1 MPLTLT
7 SKVLVASSSEPACFF
22 SLQKQMSVLAVV
34 FSDGLW
40 LTDEVL
46 YYDLHLLVYLSIFL
60 PPWHLLMW
68 QGSCLLHGI
77 MLCERLAL
85 GAHRLWQVFKLM
97 LRQITDCFCVLFSCF
112 YHKHHLLFLL
122 TTTVLT
128 VELFFFF
135 FLYVWNLKM
144 QFQHCGIFEM
154 TACRNCR
161 RTRWGLYTDKAL
173 WGSDVWLDGLLCFTA
188 ATTAD
193 PISHSSS
200 KMWMKQWLGR

>member
-40 LTDEVL
+40 LTDELL

-135 FLYVWNLKM
+135 CMFGTWKCSFSIVAYLKWLPVGTAEGQGEVFIQTKPCEGVMCGSMVCCASQLPPQLIPSLTAPPKCEWNS
-144 QFQHCGIFEM
+144 G
-154 TACRNCR
+154 
-161 RTRWGLYTDKAL
+161 
-173 WGSDVWLDGLLCFTA
+173 
-188 ATTAD
+188 
-193 PISHSSS
+193 
-200 KMWMKQWLGR
+200 